1 MARGALPAA
10 RGARDEHRAPDARRP
25 RQRSM
30 LRHADVGH
38 GELRRAHGEALRDR
52 VPALRRESK
61 RGAAARLHAVSPTG
75 FNVTGRSSAK
85 VAVMRNVLVAA
96 GWGWATA
103 IVWLSLTPSPREL
116 DIAYGDKL
124 GHIA

>member
-1 MARGALPAA
+1 MACRALPAA

-38 GELRRAHGEALRDR
+38 GKLRRADREALRPR
-52 VPALRRESK
+52 VPALRPESK
-61 RGAAARLHAVSPTG
+61 RGAAARLHAVSPARLD
-75 FNVTGRSSAK
+75 VACRSSAK

-96 GWGWATA
+96 GWAWAA
-103 IVWLSLTPSPREL
+103 
-116 DIAYGDKL
+116 
-124 GHIA
+124 